1 MVSYSPR
8 QMPAEPNDQTRA
20 EIIRSISGAINGSM
34 KEMGFF
40 PGMQRVLDQARKE
53 IANLR
58 EQHMKLI
65 SDNTTLTRI
74 TSQQKT
80 QIKLMLEA
88 RENGNGNANNQVLGL
103 QNEVHQLRADR
114 EALLRHHQQ

>member
-1 MVSYSPR
+1 
-8 QMPAEPNDQTRA
+8 
-20 EIIRSISGAINGSM
+20 M

-53 IANLR
+53 IAGLR
-58 EQHMKLI
+58 DQHMKLI